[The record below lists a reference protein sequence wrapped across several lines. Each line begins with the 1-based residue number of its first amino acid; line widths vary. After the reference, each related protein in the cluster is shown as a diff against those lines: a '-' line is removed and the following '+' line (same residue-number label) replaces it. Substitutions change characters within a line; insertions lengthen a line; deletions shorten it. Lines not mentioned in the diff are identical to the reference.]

1 MAGVCFH
8 SSDENP
14 IARIL
19 KALYK
24 HILLSNSISILQIL
38 YQAQY
43 QGLDKEKWI
52 RLRSS
57 LQGDENLTKEKTH
70 K

>member
-1 MAGVCFH
+1 MAVVCFH

-19 KALYK
+19 KALSK

-43 QGLDKEKWI
+43 QGLGKEK
-52 RLRSS
+52 
-57 LQGDENLTKEKTH
+57 
-70 K
+70 

>member
-1 MAGVCFH
+1 MAVACFH

-19 KALYK
+19 KALSK

-43 QGLDKEKWI
+43 QGLGKEKWI
-52 RLRSS
+52 RLSSS

>member
-1 MAGVCFH
+1 MTVVCFH

-19 KALYK
+19 KALSK
-24 HILLSNSISILQIL
+24 HISLSNSISILQIL

-43 QGLDKEKWI
+43 QGLVKEK
-52 RLRSS
+52 
-57 LQGDENLTKEKTH
+57 
-70 K
+70 